1 MAIQPYQ
8 MNGKDETTA
17 LPFFRLNRVA
27 TPVRI
32 TSFSS
37 TGGKKQPV
45 IQANFIQDEFVGKQV
60 NTTPVFDVYVDNACS
75 LG

>member
-8 MNGKDETTA
+8 MNGKDETVA
-17 LPFFRLNRVA
+17 VPFFRYNEVA

-32 TSFSS
+32 TSFNV

-45 IQANFIQDEFVGKQV
+45 IQQNFIRDEFVGKQV
-60 NTTPVFDVYVDNACS
+60 NTHPDLDVYVDNS
-75 LG
+75 YNLG

>member
-17 LPFFRLNRVA
+17 LPFFRQNKVA

-32 TSFSS
+32 TSFNS
-37 TGGKKQPV
+37 TGGKKQPTG
-45 IQANFIQDEFVGKQV
+45 QKNFLQDEFVGKQV
-60 NTTPVFDVYVDNACS
+60 NINPVLDVYVDNS
-75 LG
+75 YNLG